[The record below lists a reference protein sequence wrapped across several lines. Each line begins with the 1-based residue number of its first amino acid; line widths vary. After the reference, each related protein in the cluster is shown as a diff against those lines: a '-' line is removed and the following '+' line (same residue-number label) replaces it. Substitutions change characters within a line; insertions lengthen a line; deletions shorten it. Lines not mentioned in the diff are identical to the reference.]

1 MYSVLNSRHDRK
13 REKAE
18 ARRRAE
24 LADSGDD
31 MLQLA
36 AGGK

>member
-18 ARRRAE
+18 ARRQAE
-24 LADSGDD
+24 FAEPGENI
-31 MLQLA
+31 QLA